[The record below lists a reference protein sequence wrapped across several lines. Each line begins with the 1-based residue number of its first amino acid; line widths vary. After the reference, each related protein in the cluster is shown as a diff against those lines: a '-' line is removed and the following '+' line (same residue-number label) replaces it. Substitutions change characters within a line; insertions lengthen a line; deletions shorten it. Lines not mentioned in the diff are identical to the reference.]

1 MSKARELAN
10 LGNAY
15 SDGALSNRNKLING
29 AMVIDQ
35 RNGGASITPTVSGTY
50 SVDRWTTILSV
61 ASKFSVQQNAGSVTP
76 PSGFSNYIGVT
87 SLSAYTVGATE
98 TFALSQR
105 VEGFNAADLGWG
117 TADAK
122 DVTLSFWVRSSLTGT
137 FGGSFRNSANNR
149 SYPFSYT
156 INSANTWEY
165 KTIIISGDTAGT
177 WLTNNGVGVEV
188 MLGLGSGSTRSGTAG
203 SWAGANYTNA
213 TGATSV
219 VGTNGATFYIT
230 GVQLEVGDTATPFEH
245 RSYGDELARCERYL
259 RRLNV
264 GGSAY
269 IGAVNYGSFMAQIK
283 FPEMRATPSLLP
295 TGMTGYGSGS
305 TEYRVYILNSGG
317 GGFLS
322 APTTPSLFFYYGTN
336 NSGRIEAYVAA
347 GWYASGIDTAGAALD
362 IGAGVK
368 LLLDAEL

>member
-165 KTIIISGDTAGT
+165 KTITISGDTAGT

-245 RSYGDELARCERYL
+245 RSYSDTLHACQRYYEVI
-259 RRLNV
+259 N
-264 GGSAY
+264 GGVY
-269 IGAVNYGSFMAQIK
+269 NHTMND
-283 FPEMRATPSLLP
+283 
-295 TGMTGYGSGS
+295 GYS
-305 TEYRVYILNSGG
+305 RVYADYKVTKRASPTITGSSGVQDG
-317 GGFLS
+317 HVNRL
-322 APTTPSLFFYYGTN
+322 
-336 NSGRIEAYVAA
+336 YVAA
-347 GWYASGIDTAGAALD
+347 YNSGVS
-362 IGAGVK
+362 IGTNTTV
-368 LLLDAEL
+368 DSEL